1 MLDLNITLV
10 FQLFNFIIAIFF
22 LNILLIK
29 PVREIIKKRDAL
41 MNSLAGEADSFH
53 AEATRKLDDYE
64 ARLASARQEAG
75 KNREEGKN
83 AGLAELQAIVGGA
96 RQSAKQLLE
105 ENRARLH
112 SQADQALA
120 ELRDGIDNF
129 STKMGQK
136 LLGNQ

>member
-10 FQLFNFIIAIFF
+10 FQLFNFIIAIFV

-41 MNSLAGEADSFH
+41 MNSIAGEADAFH
-53 AEATRKLDDYE
+53 DEATRKLEDYE
-64 ARLASARQEAG
+64 ARLASARREAG
-75 KNREEGKN
+75 KNREEGKS
-83 AGLAELQAIVGGA
+83 AGLAELQEIVGGA
-96 RQSAKQLLE
+96 RQSARQLLE

-112 SQADQALA
+112 SQADQALS

-129 STKMGQK
+129 STKMGRK
-136 LLGNQ
+136 LLGN